1 VVGTEPL
8 IKYLAED
15 GEGVIISQVVP
26 SPYDNS
32 LPLVRDYQADMRFIG
47 ITDYSYMSLEGYVNS
62 LVLVDGLRRASPE
75 LTEDSF
81 IDSLEHLSLDF
92 GSFSIR
98 FSSETRQGNH
108 QVFLTKVDHGRAVPI
123 QKLNPADFA
132 K

>member
-1 VVGTEPL
+1 
-8 IKYLAED
+8 
-15 GEGVIISQVVP
+15 
-26 SPYDNS
+26 
-32 LPLVRDYQADMRFIG
+32 MRFIG
-47 ITDYSYMSLEGYVNS
+47 ITDYSYMSLEGYLNS

-92 GSFSIR
+92 GSFAIR

-108 QVFLTKVDHGRAVPI
+108 QVFLTKIDHGRAVPI